1 MSWFAIFVWVLV
13 GAFCIYMVV
22 EINRTK
28 TSAEKIS
35 LIRDEMD
42 RVDKMIE
49 LNTQINTTR
58 EKSKDEW
65 SNMYKS
71 GIRVYDNIWVYI
83 TQTVE
88 TIIQIIIDIISPRLY
103 SLIG

>member
-35 LIRDEMD
+35 LIRDEMA

-65 SNMYKS
+65 ANMYES
-71 GIRVYDNIWVYI
+71 GIRVYDNIRVYI
-83 TQTVE
+83 TQTVQS
-88 TIIQIIIDIISPRLY
+88 IIQIIIDIISPRLY